1 MSFVDYLFGSTSR
14 FPKEEK
20 KLSTLEIKKLVSR
33 IKTKSLTQ
41 KEEILVEQAIM
52 KRRLGDGKISLF
64 QINEV
69 LTKLKNQNKLSKFD
83 VDSLNAIFKNYFDT
97 KSKKK

>member
-1 MSFVDYLFGSTSR
+1 MSIVDYIFGTTSR

-20 KLSTLEIKKLVSR
+20 NLSSLDIKKLVSR

-41 KEEILVEQAIM
+41 TEEVLIEQAIM

-64 QINEV
+64 QINEA

-83 VDSLNAIFKNYFDT
+83 VDSINAIFKNYFDT